1 MKENW
6 LRARQDVVDY
16 CRRLQAEHLVYYT
29 AGNIS
34 RRIDGEPELLA
45 MTPTSTPYDAL
56 VPEDICIVSTSGE
69 IIEARREPTSELLMH
84 TLICAR
90 RPEVGAVVHT
100 HGAAV
105 MTMANLGWDLPPI
118 LTGLVEAAGGDVR
131 SAPYSK
137 PESAEMA
144 DLTAD
149 ALIDRGACFMRF
161 HGLLAIGADLPHA
174 YRTVAVVEGACEVYL
189 RLRQLDEVHLLPES
203 EIAWIADAWRS
214 QFEVPAESAV
224 SA

>member
-1 MKENW
+1 MNENW
-6 LRARQDVVDY
+6 QRTREEVVAY

-34 RRIDGEPELLA
+34 ARIPGEPDLLA

-56 VPEDICIVSTSGE
+56 EPEDICIVSTSGE
-69 IIEARREPTSELLMH
+69 ILEARREPTSELLMH
-84 TLICAR
+84 TLIAAR
-90 RPEVGAVVHT
+90 RPEVGAIVHT

-137 PESAEMA
+137 PETAEMA

-161 HGLLAIGADLPHA
+161 HGLLALGASLPNA
-174 YRTVAVVEGACEVYL
+174 YRTAAVVEGACEVFL
-189 RLRQLDEVHLLPES
+189 RLRQLGEVNVLPDS
-203 EIAWIADAWRS
+203 EIKWIADAWRS
-214 QFEVPAESAV
+214 QFSESV
-224 SA
+224 ESSLLP